1 MPDTR
6 FSCCLLPLPTA
17 YIKNMP
23 LYKIQHITRYTY
35 PNPVIDGVNQILLYP
50 IQDIHQEI
58 QKHDLNITTNPVVE
72 EFFDHF
78 GNKVG
83 IFSIVKPH
91 HELNIRS
98 TIEIIT
104 KPIDLPQDTTPV
116 EQQWQE
122 LQRLKDEFLYIDF
135 LKYNNDKSNAAI
147 ITVLKTLVSQA
158 ETPMTAAKNLSA
170 YIFENFEYQKG
181 ITSVETSVDEI
192 WRLQGGVCQDFA
204 HLLLVMLRLQGIPAR
219 YVSGY
224 ICPSNHDLRGEGA
237 THAWVEA
244 YIPFYGWLGVD
255 PTNNCLVSDRHVR
268 LAVGRNFSDCTPVK
282 GTYKGSGE
290 HKLEVSVVIENG
302 IPKTEAEKS
311 ETPVFGY
318 TVKKEEAPMTNSYRQ
333 FMEMQMQQ

>member
-1 MPDTR
+1 MPFYR
-6 FSCCLLPLPTA
+6 
-17 YIKNMP
+17 
-23 LYKIQHITRYTY
+23 IQHITRYTY
-35 PNPVIDGVNQILLYP
+35 PAPAIDGINQIMLFP
-50 IQDIHQEI
+50 IQDAHQEV
-58 QKHDLNITTNPVVE
+58 QNHELRITNNPSVE

-83 IFSIVKPH
+83 IFSLVKPH
-91 HELNIRS
+91 HELTIRS
-98 TIEIIT
+98 EIEIFTHTIN
-104 KPIDLPQDTTPV
+104 PPEDVLPATD
-116 EQQWQE
+116 QWQE
-122 LQRLKDEFLYIDF
+122 LSRLQEEFPFMDF
-135 LKYNNDKSNAAI
+135 LKREILDSKNDILAMLN
-147 ITVLKTLVSQA
+147 TLVSKA
-158 ETPMTAAKNLSA
+158 DTPMTVVKRLAE
-170 YIFENFEYQKG
+170 YIFQTFDYQQG

-192 WRLQGGVCQDFA
+192 WKLKAGVCQDFA
-204 HLLLVMLRLQGIPAR
+204 HLMLVMLRKFDIPAR

-224 ICPSNHDLRGEGA
+224 ICPKNHDLRGEGA

-290 HKLEVSVVIENG
+290 HTLEVSVTIENG
-302 IPKTEAEKS
+302 VPKSEAEKM

-318 TVKKEEAPMTNSYRQ
+318 TVKKEETPLTNSYRQ